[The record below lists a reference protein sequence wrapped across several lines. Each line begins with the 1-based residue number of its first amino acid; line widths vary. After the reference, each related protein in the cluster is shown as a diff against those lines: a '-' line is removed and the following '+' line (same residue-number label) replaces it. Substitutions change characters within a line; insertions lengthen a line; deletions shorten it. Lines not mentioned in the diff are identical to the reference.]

1 MEVRLGGLGGQ
12 GLVTVGVV
20 LADAAAGDGL
30 QVAASQSYG
39 SRARGGAT
47 RSDVILS
54 IGPIDFPHVIAPHF
68 LVALAQEAYDDYVK
82 RLAPGAVVFY
92 DAFFVQEVEIPDARQ
107 YAVEA
112 TKAALDRFGRGQAA
126 NFVMLGALVGFTDL
140 ISPASARSALE
151 KNVKERY
158 WEMNWE
164 AFETGLDFGRGLGQ
178 WEGLPWG

>member
-54 IGPIDFPHVIAPHF
+54 TGPIDFPHVKAPDL
-68 LVALAQEAYDDYVK
+68 LVVLAQEAYDDYAK
-82 RLAPGAVVFY
+82 RLAPGAVVIY
-92 DAFFVQEVEIPDARQ
+92 DGFFVREADIPDARQ
-107 YAVEA
+107 HSVEA

-126 NFVMLGALVGFTDL
+126 NFVMLGALVGFTGL
-140 ISPASARSALE
+140 VSSGAARVALE

-164 AFETGLDFGRGLGQ
+164 AFEAGLDFGRGFGQ
-178 WEGLPWG
+178 WEGLPWR